1 MIPNMNKN
9 PYTRIVISKDRK
21 WIVLPTFI
29 IHDRIHGIGYSAKH
43 PAGHRSDWA
52 VDNFEEINWD
62 RLRKI

>member
-1 MIPNMNKN
+1 MSTKI
-9 PYTRIVISKDRK
+9 PYTRIVISKDRN

-29 IHDRIHGIGYSAKH
+29 IADRIHGVGYNAKH
-43 PAGHRSDWA
+43 QAGYRSDWA